1 MTSSPPLVTVL
12 VPAFNA
18 ARYIDET
25 LESARTQ
32 TISDLEILVIDD
44 GSKDETSDLI
54 RRWQEKDL
62 RIRLISQANG
72 GVSSARNRGLREA
85 KGRYIAFLDSD
96 DLWSPDKLEAQL
108 NVFDQTSAGLVHT
121 CVEDMDANGQPCP
134 PAEPWGRAEGR
145 VFGNLLKANFI
156 CCSSVMVKAELIQPP
171 HPGFAIGRLSEDWL
185 LWGELSTRCTFGFVD
200 RPLVRYRVHPAGTSR
215 NLPAM
220 LEAELMCRK
229 DLLQLARQVGSPT
242 EIKTA
247 QAGLF
252 RAYCH
257 AAKHALKRRRRA
269 EAWMHWRQAI
279 TLMPPTLSAFSRLA
293 SVLAKLML
301 PTWDQE

>member
-85 KGRYIAFLDSD
+85 K
-96 DLWSPDKLEAQL
+96 
-108 NVFDQTSAGLVHT
+108 
-121 CVEDMDANGQPCP
+121 
-134 PAEPWGRAEGR
+134 
-145 VFGNLLKANFI
+145 
-156 CCSSVMVKAELIQPP
+156 
-171 HPGFAIGRLSEDWL
+171 
-185 LWGELSTRCTFGFVD
+185 
-200 RPLVRYRVHPAGTSR
+200 AGTSPSWIR
-215 NLPAM
+215 TT
-220 LEAELMCRK
+220 CGR
-229 DLLQLARQVGSPT
+229 PT
-242 EIKTA
+242 SWKPV
-247 QAGLF
+247 
-252 RAYCH
+252 
-257 AAKHALKRRRRA
+257 KR
-269 EAWMHWRQAI
+269 
-279 TLMPPTLSAFSRLA
+279 
-293 SVLAKLML
+293 V
-301 PTWDQE
+301 